1 MNNLEMKVNELEKD
15 KIMLVEN
22 NNQKN
27 NDIILYKNKNAVSKE
42 ANSTERTK
50 LDNLR
55 NNKLPVSLLY
65 FLMF

>member
-42 ANSTERTK
+42 TINE
-50 LDNLR
+50 LENNIDNLR
-55 NNKLPVSLLY
+55 NNK
-65 FLMF
+65 